1 MQRVLNVIENE
12 LTQKQREVITDYYL
26 NEKTIPQIAAERGV
40 HKSSVCR
47 CLQRAE
53 NRVRKYLKY

>member
-1 MQRVLNVIENE
+1 MKRVLNVIENE
-12 LTQKQREVITDYYL
+12 LTQKQREVITDYYF
-26 NEKTIPQIAAERGV
+26 NEKTIPQIALERGI

-53 NRVRKYLKY
+53 AQLRKRLKY